1 MAAMPTTEQA
11 TEVRVMLFVHI
22 NDLKHAAF
30 CNGYAKQVVVKVEVV
45 AELYSADL
53 EIKTAFKP
61 WLTTP
66 LLPEELPL
74 VEREAS
80 TTVVATSR
88 ASTMLRLTI
97 RAIVSGVLIKI
108 LLEAAQPML
117 AGISRRGDLRL
128 PELCAVESCQTAT
141 WQACAVAALLCDTK
155 RARTQGT

>member
-1 MAAMPTTEQA
+1 
-11 TEVRVMLFVHI
+11 MLVE
-22 NDLKHAAF
+22 
-30 CNGYAKQVVVKVEVV
+30 VEVV

-80 TTVVATSR
+80 ITVVAISRTSII
-88 ASTMLRLTI
+88 LRLTI
-97 RAIVSGVLIKI
+97 WAIVSRAPIKI
-108 LLEAAQPML
+108 LLEAAQPMS

-128 PELCAVESCQTAT
+128 PEPCAVEFCQTAK
-141 WQACAVAALLCDTK
+141 WQDCAVAALLCITK
-155 RARTQGT
+155 RVRTQGM